1 MSNKANSAVIG
12 AFVIGAIAI
21 TLAGIM
27 FIGSGRLFG
36 DSENFVLYFDRS
48 IQGLEI
54 GAPMKLRG
62 VKIGEVTDIESHIY
76 PETMKSINTVYVKVN
91 PDELKFDTDLVV
103 DDLLDQLVEQRGLRA
118 QLRIQSLLTGLLYI
132 EVDFMGPD
140 SPLQYWRLDPSVREL
155 PTARS
160 EIEELSQLANRFD
173 FDALA
178 KNFRDITENLAT
190 LTADPELKALAGNV
204 NESLTTI
211 TRLATS
217 IDGVFDNEISSA
229 FNELERLARGLN
241 RDYPL
246 VARDLSEGMRSLRSA
261 FASAEGAISNANHL
275 LSDDSP
281 LLFELRDA
289 LTKIAAAAEAVDVLA
304 DTVEREPESLIKGK
318 SNR

>member
-1 MSNKANSAVIG
+1 MSNKANTAVIG

-48 IQGLEI
+48 IQGLEV

-91 PDELKFDTDLVV
+91 PDELKFDTTLVV
-103 DDLLDQLVEQRGLRA
+103 DDLLDQLVERRGLRA

-229 FNELERLARGLN
+229 FSELERLARGLN
-241 RDYPL
+241 RDYPP

-261 FASAEGAISNANHL
+261 FANAEGAINNANHL

>member
-241 RDYPL
+241 RDYPP

>member
-229 FNELERLARGLN
+229 FAELERLALGLN
-241 RDYPL
+241 RDYPP

-261 FASAEGAISNANHL
+261 FANAEGAISNANHL